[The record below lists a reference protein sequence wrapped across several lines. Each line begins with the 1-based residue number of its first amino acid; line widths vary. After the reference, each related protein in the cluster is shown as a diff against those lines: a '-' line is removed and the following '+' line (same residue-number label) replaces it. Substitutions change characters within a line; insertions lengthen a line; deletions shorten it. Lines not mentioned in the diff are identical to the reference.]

1 MNIYLHKLSYD
12 KNGFNIKYIEP
23 ENVTNIYF
31 DDSMKSFFFAT
42 NQKRE
47 YVNLMNS
54 LQPLLSDKAFHPLYF
69 FSFKKMDVKEIAK
82 YIFLYRL
89 PKSKKRVELLKK
101 ALTNE
106 SN

>member
-12 KNGFNIKYIEP
+12 KNGFNIEYVEP
-23 ENVTNIYF
+23 EKVTNIYF
-31 DDSMKSFFFAT
+31 DDSIKSFFFAT

-47 YVNLMNS
+47 YVNLRNS

-69 FSFKKMDVKEIAK
+69 FSFKKRKAKEIAK
-82 YIFLYRL
+82 YIFLCQL
-89 PKSKKRVELLKK
+89 PKSKERVELLKK

-106 SN
+106 NN